1 MSKKGER
8 QLDLREVLAFALVF
22 LLILPICIILTTEGL
37 KYAHAREKEHLTL
50 RRNIVEDLASNEG
63 WVLASA
69 EEWYDRNL
77 SASVKLMVDSLNTF
91 VSTEGYTGPSVLD
104 DGFILSLQGDK
115 AVIPDGL
122 DVVETTITRALAI
135 ICTMVLN
142 FATMLVFLYA
152 IRRCV
157 RDEVLTRSQAR
168 RYSPRRLRVRMLS
181 AILAGALAVFAVS
194 ITLQG
199 VGQLYVEIDE
209 VWAGHAGHRRPAD
222 GSDGLFHG
230 G

>member
-104 DGFILSLQGDK
+104 DGFILSFQGDK

-142 FATMLVFLYA
+142 FATMLVYLYA

-157 RDEVLTRSQAR
+157 RGEVLTRSQAR

-199 VGQLYVEIDE
+199 VGQLYVEMKYGQDTL
-209 VWAGHAGHRRPAD
+209 GHRRPAD